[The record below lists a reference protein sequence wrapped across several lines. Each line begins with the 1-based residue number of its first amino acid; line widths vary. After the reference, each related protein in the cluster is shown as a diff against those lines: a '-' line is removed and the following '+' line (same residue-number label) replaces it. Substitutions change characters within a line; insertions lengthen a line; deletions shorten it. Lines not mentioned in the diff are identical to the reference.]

1 MPFTIRSLF
10 QQSPTEGQTPG
21 ATALLEPAPPT
32 IQARPNAGLPIP
44 VSSAFGMEVP
54 PASPFGGSLF
64 KAREGDGISAAPV
77 QARPT
82 NSSPFAPADA
92 AQTACLT
99 VGDVLPLLPTE
110 LARANSLPPEQPIAI
125 APQLIEAALNSGHAA
140 IPIFEIYR
148 VCPAIFMMPVS
159 PQDSRQVPLPPAKLP
174 ALVAASRNNTHA
186 PAPTAQSVP
195 PALPAAQSPFGA
207 AAAPAPFADFTASAR
222 SHSAAPA
229 APEPAAPPPASAA
242 PPPFGAPAVAQP
254 PPANLFAA
262 ASPFAATA
270 AAQPTPFTFQAAQ
283 PQAAAQAPAAAF
295 ASPAQPAAF
304 GELAKPAPEAGAS
317 GSPFTSL
324 FGQTPPA
331 AQPAA
336 TPAAPSPF
344 AMPSAP
350 AQQVEPAAPAASPF
364 AATPFVQPA
373 PPPFALTEPDPA
385 PQPQAPAS
393 SPFLQAQA
401 PAPAPSPPAAAQPSP
416 SSSGASNGTLK
427 LSLATLVKAYPG
439 NELGFDPAIVP
450 SWIMTSVPLA
460 SIQGQIASGSVQVEL
475 GQLID
480 ATTDVGFRSVLSS
493 ARRNLM
499 IQLPANELGQSPPEA
514 TQSSS
519 PPAFTAQP
527 PQMQAPQPMPA
538 SQPTNPFAAA
548 KAAQAAQAAAP
559 AGPIQPKPNANFDF
573 SLLAAAPP
581 PATAP
586 AQEAASPAP
595 VQPKPMTSFDPFAA
609 ATAPASSP
617 QPGGAEGFSSEQL
630 FGEPASPRVAT
641 PPPMPAMPEMQ
652 AKAPIEPST
661 PVFTALPGIPP
672 PPAAAAAPP
681 FQAAV
686 APQAAAPRAALV
698 PPPMASPFGLP
709 AASAPQAQP
718 FSFSP
723 PAPLPEAPPAFVAP
737 ALPPAPAVPAA
748 PASAPAI
755 TSSILGITP
764 VAVGDPEQVMLRAL
778 LGVNENL
785 TVGRVVDL
793 ISRIPGVAA
802 CSCVNGTSAVS
813 HGGSSQTAQD
823 FQRQAGD
830 LARNIQALAPLIGI
844 TGAETFSI
852 NTSDRLMT
860 FSFHPPIALGVL
872 HQDDDLA
879 SGLRDKITLVGRELA
894 RMISKTGGHI
904 A

>member
-10 QQSPTEGQTPG
+10 QQSPTEGQPAG
-21 ATALLEPAPPT
+21 ATALLEPGPPT
-32 IQARPNAGLPIP
+32 IQARPNAGMPIP
-44 VSSAFGMEVP
+44 TAGSFGMEVP
-54 PASPFGGSLF
+54 PPSPFGGSLF
-64 KAREGDGISAAPV
+64 TAREGDGASALPV
-77 QARPT
+77 QARQT
-82 NSSPFAPADA
+82 GSSPFSPMEA
-92 AQTACLT
+92 AQTASLT

-174 ALVAASRNNTHA
+174 ALVAASRNNAHA
-186 PAPTAQSVP
+186 PAPATQAMP
-195 PALPAAQSPFGA
+195 PALPAAPSPFAA
-207 AAAPAPFADFTASAR
+207 AAAPAPFADFAASAR
-222 SHSAAPA
+222 SQSAAPA
-229 APEPAAPPPASAA
+229 PQETAVPHPGPATPS
-242 PPPFGAPAVAQP
+242 PFGAPAAAQP
-254 PPANLFAA
+254 PANMFASA
-262 ASPFAATA
+262 ASPFAATPAA
-270 AAQPTPFTFQAAQ
+270 AAQPSPFSFQAAQ
-283 PQAAAQAPAAAF
+283 PQVAAQAPAAAF

-304 GELAKPAPEAGAS
+304 GEAAKPAPEAGAS
-317 GSPFTSL
+317 GSTLNSV

-331 AQPAA
+331 V
-336 TPAAPSPF
+336 PSPF

-350 AQQVEPAAPAASPF
+350 AQHAEPAAQAPSPSPF
-364 AATPFVQPA
+364 AATQIAQPA

-401 PAPAPSPPAAAQPSP
+401 AAPAPAPAPAAQPA
-416 SSSGASNGTLK
+416 SSSPAASNGALK
-427 LSLATLVKAYPG
+427 LSLATLVKAYPAS
-439 NELGFDPAIVP
+439 ELGFDPGMVP
-450 SWIMTSVPLA
+450 SWIMTSVPAA
-460 SIQGQIASGSVQVEL
+460 SIQGQTAAGSGHVEL

-499 IQLPANELGQSPPEA
+499 IQLPASDPGQYAPQAAQPASA
-514 TQSSS
+514 
-519 PPAFTAQP
+519 PAFTTQPAPVQAPEPAAAAQP
-527 PQMQAPQPMPA
+527 M
-538 SQPTNPFAAA
+538 NPFAAA
-548 KAAQAAQAAAP
+548 KAAQAAQADAP
-559 AGPIQPKPNANFDF
+559 AGPIQPKPNAVFDF
-573 SLLAAAPP
+573 SLLAATPAPAP
-581 PATAP
+581 AP
-586 AQEAASPAP
+586 AQEVASPSP

-609 ATAPASSP
+609 ATGPAASP
-617 QPGGAEGFSSEQL
+617 QAGGPEGFSSEQL

-641 PPPMPAMPEMQ
+641 PPPMPAMPESQM
-652 AKAPIEPST
+652 KVPVEPSA

-672 PPAAAAAPP
+672 PPAAAAASP
-681 FQAAV
+681 FQAV
-686 APQAAAPRAALV
+686 APQAAFSPV
-698 PPPMASPFGLP
+698 PASMPSPFGMPP
-709 AASAPQAQP
+709 AASAPPAQP
-718 FSFSP
+718 FAFSP
-723 PAPLPEAPPAFVAP
+723 PAPLPEATPAFVAP
-737 ALPPAPAVPAA
+737 SLPPAPPAPVAAAAA
-748 PASAPAI
+748 PPISG
-755 TSSILGITP
+755 SILGITP

-778 LGVNENL
+778 LGVNEDL

-802 CSCVNGTSAVS
+802 CSCVNGSSAVS

-894 RMISKTGGHI
+894 RMVSKTGGHI